1 MRGRKPKST
10 AQQIAEGAPRKHGV
24 HKLEA
29 KVKAEPKPAR
39 GLPPCPKHLKGK
51 ARYAWRFWSEELE
64 TMHLDSR
71 PDALMLEGCCVAY
84 QTYVELYETIESQ
97 GKLVAKKERNPTT
110 GQMETVDVR
119 PHPGLHVRDRALM
132 LMKAF
137 CSEFG
142 LSPVSRVRLAV
153 ERKDAAEDDLMSLL
167 MHPRVSKTPPT
178 ETVQ

>member
-1 MRGRKPKST
+1 M
-10 AQQIAEGAPRKHGV
+10 
-24 HKLEA
+24 
-29 KVKAEPKPAR
+29 
-39 GLPPCPKHLKGK
+39 
-51 ARYAWRFWSEELE
+51 
-64 TMHLDSR
+64 
-71 PDALMLEGCCVAY
+71 
-84 QTYVELYETIESQ
+84 
-97 GKLVAKKERNPTT
+97 
-110 GQMETVDVR
+110 R

-167 MHPRVSKTPPT
+167 MQPRVSKTSPK